1 MTPQEQIEQML
12 IDNDE
17 GLCGLY
23 YENVVSSDYD
33 SIVSIVK
40 QAIDAYKNTS
50 LYNCDDDC
58 NEIPIGTY
66 EDKMRALANYFRRIA
81 DDIEADIEN

>member
-12 IDNDE
+12 RDNDDR
-17 GLCGLY
+17 LCSSH
-23 YENVVSSDYD
+23 YEDIATSDYD
-33 SIVSIVK
+33 SVVSIVK
-40 QAIDAYKNTS
+40 QAIGAYEKTS
-50 LYNCDDDC
+50 LYDYDDDD
-58 NEIPIGTY
+58 NEVPIGTH